1 MIKNINSNLPKIY
14 QCNLVNKQIIEK
26 IFDTVSVLSASYIWI
41 QNQVHRIH
49 GDWGMRLREEK

>member
-26 IFDTVSVLSASYIWI
+26 IFDIVSVLSVS
-41 QNQVHRIH
+41 
-49 GDWGMRLREEK
+49 